1 MFAAKVSKIW
11 IFKNLLAVP
20 WGVTNKGFFKGVKDD
35 KFEKDINVLGK
46 EGWEFVGQ
54 GLNDGI
60 NNNYLIFKRPLD

>member
-1 MFAAKVSKIW
+1 MQKWEYKT
-11 IFKNLLAVP
+11 FKANRDDYK
-20 WGVTNKGFFKGVKDD
+20 WFFKGVKDD

>member
-1 MFAAKVSKIW
+1 MQKWEYKT
-11 IFKNLLAVP
+11 FKANRDDY
-20 WGVTNKGFFKGVKDD
+20 KGFFKGVKDD

-46 EGWEFVGQ
+46 EWWEFVGQ

>member
-1 MFAAKVSKIW
+1 MQKWEYKT
-11 IFKNLLAVP
+11 FKANRDDY
-20 WGVTNKGFFKGVKDD
+20 KGFFKGVKDD